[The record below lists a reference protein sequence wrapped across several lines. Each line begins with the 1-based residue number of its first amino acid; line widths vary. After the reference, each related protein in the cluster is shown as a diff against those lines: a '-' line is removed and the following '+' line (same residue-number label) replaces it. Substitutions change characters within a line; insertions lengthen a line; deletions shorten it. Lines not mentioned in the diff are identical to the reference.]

1 MESNP
6 RTPSGPHRLRPL
18 NGPEPAAVKAKGGLP
33 LAVQFRGSWRPVAR
47 MEEVWRVD
55 DGWWRPD
62 PVTRTYFRLDLG
74 DGLVLTV
81 YRDDEEATW
90 WIQRY

>member
-1 MESNP
+1 
-6 RTPSGPHRLRPL
+6 
-18 NGPEPAAVKAKGGLP
+18 VDGGMP
-33 LAVQFRGSWRPVAR
+33 QAVQFRGSWRSVAR
-47 MEEVWRVD
+47 TEEVWRVD

-62 PVTRTYFRLDLG
+62 HVARTYFRLDLG

-81 YRDDEEATW
+81 YRDDEEGTW